1 MSGNGPVVGGACV
14 AAGGDGSRGRADQH
28 SGGYTRHSK
37 GDTDKIDTIG
47 NRNLGDAASQAGVRR
62 FVLTQHPDT
71 RPDSADTPPRARTA
85 LRAGPPPAE
94 AFRSGVSGVAG
105 CGTGWCGRQLIL
117 LPGRLLRASDRG
129 LFVGVNAGV

>member
-1 MSGNGPVVGGACV
+1 V
-14 AAGGDGSRGRADQH
+14 APASLLEAMDHADAVI
-28 SGGYTRHSK
+28 STAAGYTRHSK

-47 NRNLGDAASQAGVRR
+47 NRNLADAASQAGVRR
-62 FVLTQHPDT
+62 FVLTQHPDM
-71 RPDSADTPPRARTA
+71 RPDRADSPPRARTA

-94 AFRSGVSGVAG
+94 ASRSGVSGVAG

-117 LPGRLLRASDRG
+117 LPGRLLGASDCG

>member
-1 MSGNGPVVGGACV
+1 MDPLSV
-14 AAGGDGSRGRADQH
+14 APASLLEAMDHADAVI
-28 SGGYTRHSK
+28 STAAGYTRHSK

-62 FVLTQHPDT
+62 FVLTQHPDM

-117 LPGRLLRASDRG
+117 LPGRLLGASNCG